1 MSLLFPT
8 DDRFSCLLYAFGP
21 FGPVDRL
28 RPMPDVE
35 AWRLPD
41 GTGKKVGVWGRDT
54 EDDDN
59 PFPPESL
66 GFGSR
71 DPVLMPKGFDDEPSN
86 PVLRDGDGTRVEK
99 VDRNKGAVDGL
110 DNLRLSFT
118 LFSLSFCGEGESS
131 MIKTQPAVSSL
142 VFDFLS
148 DSLSL
153 LRRDSALLLWDSQL
167 VLAVEAFEVTDEDEL
182 IGVAVPVFEMTLW
195 RPVRLAI
202 RIRGTRV

>member
-1 MSLLFPT
+1 
-8 DDRFSCLLYAFGP
+8 
-21 FGPVDRL
+21 
-28 RPMPDVE
+28 
-35 AWRLPD
+35 
-41 GTGKKVGVWGRDT
+41 
-54 EDDDN
+54 
-59 PFPPESL
+59 
-66 GFGSR
+66 
-71 DPVLMPKGFDDEPSN
+71 
-86 PVLRDGDGTRVEK
+86 
-99 VDRNKGAVDGL
+99 
-110 DNLRLSFT
+110 
-118 LFSLSFCGEGESS
+118 